1 MRSAFAPGRV
11 NLIGDHTDYTGGY
24 VLPMAIQLG
33 TTVMFEPGGDRV
45 VLRSGADPDPAD
57 LPVEVDNP
65 SSFWPSWARYIAGV
79 IAEIKPASGGTGS
92 VTTTLPIGEGLA
104 SSAALEVAS
113 AIALGFA
120 GPPDELAVACQHA
133 EQRAVGVPCGVMD
146 QLASVS
152 GVEGHALLID
162 CSSNSVKPIP
172 VPKDCEVVAVAS
184 GEPRALA
191 ASRYAERRQECEKAA
206 TFVGP
211 LRSAALVS
219 LGSIPDRVLRRRA
232 RHVVTENQR
241 VVDFANHL
249 RHDELREAGELMHES
264 HQSLR
269 YDFSVSTPALDEV
282 VARLMKI
289 PGVFGARLTGAGFGG
304 SVVAL
309 TRPGVLSEGRL
320 LKPSAGARLL

>member
-1 MRSAFAPGRV
+1 M

-24 VLPMAIQLG
+24 VLPMAIQFG
-33 TTVMFEPGGDRV
+33 TTVTFEPRGDRV
-45 VLRSGADPDPAD
+45 VLRSGADPDPAN
-57 LPVEVDNP
+57 LPLEIDNP
-65 SSFWPSWARYIAGV
+65 FSVDPSWARYVAGV
-79 IAEIKPASGGTGS
+79 IAEIKPVSGGTGS

-104 SSAALEVAS
+104 SSAALEVAT
-113 AIALGFA
+113 ALALGFA

-152 GVEGHALLID
+152 GVAGHALLID
-162 CSSNSVKPIP
+162 CSSNSVKSIP
-172 VPKDCEVVAVAS
+172 VPKDCEVVAISS

-191 ASRYAERRQECEKAA
+191 ASRYAKRRQECERAS

-211 LRSAALVS
+211 LRSSALVA
-219 LGSIPDRVLRRRA
+219 LESIPDPVLRRRA

-249 RHDELREAGELMHES
+249 RHGELREAGELMHES
-264 HQSLR
+264 HASLR
-269 YDFSVSTPALDEV
+269 DDFSVSTAALDDL
-282 VARLMKI
+282 VARLMKT

-309 TRPGVLSEGRL
+309 TRPGVLSEGKL
-320 LKPSAGARLL
+320 LKASAGARLLEPRR

>member
-1 MRSAFAPGRV
+1 MKSAFAPGRV
-11 NLIGDHTDYTGGY
+11 NLIGDHTDYSGGY

-33 TTVMFEPGGDRV
+33 TTVTFEPRGDRV
-45 VLRSGADPDPAD
+45 ILRSGADADPAD
-57 LPVEVDNP
+57 LPIEIDNP
-65 SSFWPSWARYIAGV
+65 SSVRPSWARYVAGV
-79 IAEIKPASGGTGS
+79 IEEIQPVSGGRGS
-92 VTTTLPIGEGLA
+92 VTTTLPVGEGLA
-104 SSAALEVAS
+104 SSAALEVAT
-113 AIALGFA
+113 AMALGFA

-133 EQRAVGVPCGVMD
+133 EQRAVGVPCGIMD

-162 CSSNSVKPIP
+162 CSSNSVKPIR
-172 VPKDCEVVAVAS
+172 VPRDCEVVAIAS

-191 ASRYAERRQECEKAA
+191 ASGYAERRQECEKAA

-219 LGSIPDRVLRRRA
+219 LESIPDRVLRRRA
-232 RHVVTENQR
+232 RHVVSEYQR
-241 VVDFANHL
+241 VIDFANHL
-249 RHDELREAGELMHES
+249 RHGELRDAGELMYES
-264 HQSLR
+264 HWSLR
-269 YDFSVSTPALDEV
+269 DDFAVSTPALDDL
-282 VARLMKI
+282 VARLMKT